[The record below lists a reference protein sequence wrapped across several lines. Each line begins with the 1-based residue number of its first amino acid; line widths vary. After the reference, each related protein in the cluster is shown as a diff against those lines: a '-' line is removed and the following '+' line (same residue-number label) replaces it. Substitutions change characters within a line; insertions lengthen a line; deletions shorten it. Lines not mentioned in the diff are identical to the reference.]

1 MELADGFRAGK
12 LAELIGEMSREAPS
26 QVTALWLWAVDWKA
40 QDKITADIRGVKEMR
55 EMAACRAK
63 ALGDRLQQVQ
73 WQDGQVE
80 IDWSGGPGACGY
92 FSLQFIDENGDAIT
106 LEQFQGK
113 KVVLYFYP
121 KDMTPGC
128 TMQSCNLRDNYQ
140 ILLDNGYVVL
150 GCSADSPE
158 RHQKF
163 IAKHDLPFSL
173 ISDESK
179 EVLNAYGVWGPKKF
193 MGKEYDGINRTSFV
207 IDENGIIEDIIS
219 KVKTKEHTA
228 QIIK

>member
-1 MELADGFRAGK
+1 MLE
-12 LAELIGEMSREAPS
+12 IGDKAPAINS
-26 QVTALWLWAVDWKA
+26 
-40 QDKITADIRGVKEMR
+40 
-55 EMAACRAK
+55 
-63 ALGDRLQQVQ
+63 
-73 WQDGQVE
+73 
-80 IDWSGGPGACGY
+80 
-92 FSLQFIDENGDAIT
+92 IDENGDAIT
-106 LEQFQGK
+106 LEQFKGK

-140 ILLDNGYVVL
+140 TLLDNGYVVL

-193 MGKEYDGINRTSFV
+193 MGKEYDGINRTTFV
-207 IDENGIIEDIIS
+207 IDKDGIIKDIIT
-219 KVKTKEHTA
+219 KVKTKAHTS
-228 QIIK
+228 QILESK